1 MLVVVVA
8 SEMAGY
14 VNVADEADRNPLLQG
29 VNEIVFISYIKQYQ
43 RHFQNNIIVFLQGIQ
58 LEREEQGV
66 EGLRGELLLRGAQ
79 RRHLLQRAGDAR
91 APLEAA
97 PEGGPAA
104 LQLQARRQAQAT
116 LQAGAQD
123 AAIQVRTFELLA
135 SNIQT

>member
-1 MLVVVVA
+1 M
-8 SEMAGY
+8 
-14 VNVADEADRNPLLQG
+14 
-29 VNEIVFISYIKQYQ
+29 
-43 RHFQNNIIVFLQGIQ
+43 NILIPQGIQ

-79 RRHLLQRAGDAR
+79 RRHLLQRAGDAG

-123 AAIQVRTFELLA
+123 AAIQVG
-135 SNIQT
+135 SN